1 MGTLTRQHWIA
12 AGFTALEQEGHS
24 GISAE
29 NLARRLNVTRGSFYH
44 HFRHKDDYVNAL
56 LTQWEADY
64 TQAMLAYAA
73 RGTSSADTLLR
84 YLDIA
89 SEKLPHVEVAIR
101 AWSLVNPVVAI
112 FQKRVD
118 QTRLDFALRT
128 SRRWAPTPA
137 VATLIA
143 QTAHLC
149 LIGGQQTGLRQD
161 RSGFS
166 GFIKQALQF
175 AEHALRPPF
184 TKR

>member
-12 AGFTALEQEGHS
+12 AGFAALEQQGHS

-44 HFRHKDDYVNAL
+44 HFRHKEEYVNAL
-56 LTQWEADY
+56 LSQWEADY

-73 RGTSSADTLLR
+73 RGSNAAYTLLR
-84 YLDIA
+84 YLDKA

-101 AWSLVNPVVAI
+101 AWSLVDPIVAS
-112 FQKRVD
+112 FQQRVD
-118 QTRLDFALRT
+118 QTRLDFALHT

-137 VATLIA
+137 IANVVAQA
-143 QTAHLC
+143 AHLC

-161 RSGFS
+161 ASFT
-166 GFIKQALQF
+166 GFIKQALTL
-175 AEHALRPPF
+175 AEHTLRPAF
-184 TKR
+184 MKR